1 MIRTLGSLLTVT
13 LLGLVGCSVGGGD
26 DDGMMMM
33 PPPAADPDAALPLM
47 SLCTAQLTL
56 TGTFTTSATALD
68 PVGGCQPQG
77 TWAVTAT
84 VSDKGTCADVPL
96 KDGYSYTLTGTGRDT
111 KIAYTKDSGEE
122 FVGAVSATGSGGC
135 EGSFDHVQP
144 AGGNFDQVQL
154 HPVLPKIPAADLT
167 ELPITGKGEFNLWM
181 QHP

>member
-1 MIRTLGSLLTVT
+1 MIRTIGTLLAVT

-33 PPPAADPDAALPLM
+33 PPPPDPDAAAPLM

-56 TGTFTTSATALD
+56 TGTFTAAATLD
-68 PVGGCQPQG
+68 PSGGCQPQG
-77 TWAVTAT
+77 AWAVTAT
-84 VSDKGTCADVPL
+84 VSDKGSCANVPL
-96 KDGYSYTLTGTGRDT
+96 KGGYSYTLSGTGRNT
-111 KIAYTKDSGEE
+111 KITYTTANGEE

-144 AGGNFDQVQL
+144 DSGNFDQVQL
-154 HPVLPKIPAADLT
+154 HPVLSKVPAADLT
-167 ELPITGKGEFNLWM
+167 ELPITGSGEFNLWM